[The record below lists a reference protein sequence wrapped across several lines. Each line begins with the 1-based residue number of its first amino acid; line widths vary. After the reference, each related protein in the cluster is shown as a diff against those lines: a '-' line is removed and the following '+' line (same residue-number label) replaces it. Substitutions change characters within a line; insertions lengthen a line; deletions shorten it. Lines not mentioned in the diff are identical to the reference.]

1 MAAHEHR
8 AANFDE
14 DVVTGS
20 DMRYQHEVE
29 RLARDYGFDFV
40 ALGLAPFLGAPL
52 KWVYFAGATSAR
64 VTRIVLSPGHG
75 IGGIVLKSGQAMML
89 TDIDHDL
96 DPREYSSYPI
106 VFAEDLRSFCAL
118 PLAREGRTVAVL
130 LLAHRSTDPAF
141 EGDYRRCV
149 HELGSSFIDMDMKAD
164 GFIDFEGIYASGREE
179 EASPLRQGELSKVVL
194 AQEDERKRLSR
205 ELHDGIA
212 QQLLTVSL
220 RLRMAR
226 ERVDDKMARELLDG
240 ALAEIDA
247 IQSEVH
253 DLSVELRPSTLDNFG
268 LVSALRSQAA
278 VLAHSYG
285 VQVDFDVAGE
295 LGRFDAAVETQVYR
309 ICQEAMLNSCKYSGA
324 DRIEAR
330 FSTSAGWLSA
340 SIADHG
346 TGFNT
351 AAPVVRGSGCGL
363 SGMRERAQAIGGT
376 LDVVSGENGTTVS
389 LVAPMR
395 GAGGQAQGEGAH
407 GEQAQ
412 SKGVAL

>member
-1 MAAHEHR
+1 MGEDAHR

-14 DVVTGS
+14 EVVTGG
-20 DMRYQHEVE
+20 DERYRREVE
-29 RLARDYGFDFV
+29 RLASTYGFDFV

-89 TDIDHDL
+89 TDIDHEL

-118 PLAREGRTVAVL
+118 PLARDGRTVAVL
-130 LLAHRSTDPAF
+130 LLAHRSTDPTF
-141 EGDYRRCV
+141 ETDYRRCV
-149 HELGSSFIDMDMKAD
+149 QDLGGSFIDMDVRAED
-164 GFIDFEGIYASGREE
+164 FIDFEGIYASGREK
-179 EASPLRQGELSKVVL
+179 EAAPLRQGELSKVVL

-226 ERVDDKMARELLDG
+226 ERIDDEMARNFLDG

-285 VQVDFDVAGE
+285 VHVDFDVAGE
-295 LGRFDAAVETQVYR
+295 VGRFDAAVETQVYR

-340 SIADHG
+340 SIADRG
-346 TGFNT
+346 SGFNT
-351 AAPVVRGSGCGL
+351 AAPTHTGSGCGL
-363 SGMRERAQAIGGT
+363 SGMRERARAIGGT
-376 LDVVSGENGTTVS
+376 LDVVSGDAGTTVA

-395 GAGGQAQGEGAH
+395 ATSERTGDEEGA
-407 GEQAQ
+407 
-412 SKGVAL
+412 S

>member
-1 MAAHEHR
+1 MPGDEHK

-14 DVVTGS
+14 TTVTGQ
-20 DMRYQHEVE
+20 DGRYQREVE
-29 RLARDYGFDFV
+29 RLARTYGFDFV
-40 ALGLAPFLGAPL
+40 GLGLAPFLGAPL

-89 TDIDHDL
+89 TDIDHEL

-118 PLAREGRTVAVL
+118 PLSRDGRTVAVL
-130 LLAHRSTDPAF
+130 LLAHRSADPSF
-141 EGDYRRCV
+141 EADYLRCV
-149 HELGSSFIDMDMKAD
+149 EELGGSFIDMDLKAQ
-164 GFIDFEGIYASGREE
+164 GFIDFEGIYASGRTE
-179 EASPLRQGELSKVVL
+179 EAAPLRQGELSRVVV

-212 QQLLTVSL
+212 QELLTVSL
-220 RLRMAR
+220 KLRQTQ
-226 ERVDDKMARELLDG
+226 ERIDDGEALKLVDE
-240 ALAEIDA
+240 ALAEIEA
-247 IQSEVH
+247 VQAQVH

-285 VQVDFDVAGE
+285 VHVDFEVAGE
-295 LGRFDAAVETQVYR
+295 IGRFDAGVETQVYR

-330 FSTSAGWLSA
+330 FSASAGWISA
-340 SIADHG
+340 SIADRG
-346 TGFNT
+346 AGFDV
-351 AAPVVRGSGCGL
+351 AAPTVRGSGCGL
-363 SGMRERAQAIGGT
+363 SGMRERARAIGGT
-376 LDVVSGENGTTVS
+376 LDVVSGGDGTTVT

-395 GAGGQAQGEGAH
+395 AERAGG
-407 GEQAQ
+407 
-412 SKGVAL
+412 KGQEEAKA